1 MSAPTPT
8 AAPATPPPQSAS
20 AAPAAASPRRPLPRL
35 LWLGG
40 LVVLAGLAIF
50 LAYPWWSYRQTHS
63 ITEDAFVEAHI
74 INVAPQTV
82 SGHIDRLL
90 VEENDR
96 VKKGDPLVQIDPEP
110 FQVQVNFKRAAVEV
124 ATGDLA
130 AAESLARGLEALARS
145 QRWKI
150 QTAAEQVNNQIAL
163 LKARV
168 AILRTKE
175 ATHDRA
181 RADFDRARRL
191 VQTGST
197 SREEFDQRLQDIRVA
212 EASVNQ
218 AREEV
223 YQVRSSLGLLPQP
236 EKGKDFA
243 DVPPDLD
250 QTYSEVLTA
259 LAQLLQTSAQLG
271 RPLASVTATPREALD
286 AFRRLDK
293 DGEIDRIFRELIP
306 KVPAVIQAK
315 AKLQQARHDLDQA
328 LLNLRYTRLRA
339 PFPGVVVKRYLH
351 LGDFAS
357 PGVAILSMYNPDLT
371 YVTANL
377 EETRL
382 PGVAPGNPVELQVDA
397 FAEPFR
403 GRVVWIDKST
413 GAQFS
418 LMPRNVVS
426 GEFTKVVQRVS
437 VRIQVEKDERWPQ
450 LRAGLSVRAIISHG
464 AGDPQWAEQAAQ
476 EMKDLETRYN
486 QPQPADGGA
495 GPGDRP

>member
-1 MSAPTPT
+1 VV
-8 AAPATPPPQSAS
+8 
-20 AAPAAASPRRPLPRL
+20 PRGHRLSRL

-40 LVVLAGLAIF
+40 LLALAGLAIF

-82 SGHIDRLL
+82 SGHIVRFL

-96 VKKGDPLVQIDPEP
+96 VKKGDPLVRIDPKP
-110 FQVQVNFKRAAVEV
+110 FQVQVNVKRAAVEV
-124 ATGDLA
+124 AIGDLA
-130 AAESLARGLEALARS
+130 AAESQARGLEALARS

-150 QTAAEQVNNQIAL
+150 QTTAEQVNNQIAL

-168 AILRTKE
+168 ATLRTRE
-175 ATHDRA
+175 ATLDRA
-181 RADFDRARRL
+181 RADYERAKKL
-191 VQTGST
+191 LGQSAM
-197 SREEFDQRLQDIRVA
+197 SREDFDQHLQDFRVA
-212 EASVNQ
+212 EAAVNQ

-223 YQVRSSLGLLPQP
+223 YQVRASLGLALQP
-236 EKGKDFA
+236 EKGKELT

-250 QTYSEVLTA
+250 ETYSDVRTA

-271 RPLASVTATPREALD
+271 LPLASTNTTPKKVMEEL
-286 AFRRLDK
+286 RRLDK
-293 DGEIDRIFRELIP
+293 EGDLDRIFRDLVP

-315 AKLQQARHDLDQA
+315 AKLEQARHDLDQA
-328 LLNLRYTRLRA
+328 VLNLGYTRLRA

-377 EETRL
+377 EEDRL

-403 GRVVWIDKST
+403 GHVVWINQST
-413 GAQFS
+413 GAQFA

-426 GEFTKVVQRVS
+426 GEFTKVVQRVE
-437 VRIQVEKDERWPQ
+437 VRIQIEQDERWPL
-450 LRAGLSVRAIISHG
+450 LRAGLSVRAIIAHG
-464 AGDPQWAEQAAQ
+464 PGDPQWAEQAAR
-476 EMKDLETRYN
+476 EMRDLETRYN
-486 QPQPADGGA
+486 QPQPPDEGAD
-495 GPGDRP
+495 PGDHP